1 MVEIPPGAKPKT
13 KHIFV
18 APLISFYG
26 CVPNCQ
32 RSAEPSRNIWSGLAR
47 LCVPIEGKSERHVK
61 TTIRDDHNQ
70 SRPQSKMTTKK
81 SQIFGQVEIGG
92 NLTSA
97 VNCEAG
103 DSSFEAAP
111 FPKLA
116 SHTESQVRMQNMKIL
131 SNTNRFISPQ
141 SERSELRRVIGY
153 CCAMVVQYTSWSHF
167 YFYDGVSAGIYRC
180 QIVR

>member
-1 MVEIPPGAKPKT
+1 MIAYSHTYLFFCSRVWTNLHFLQHLLRVVLSEYDVIHKLHWFWKILIVRTSQTLWLKSQGRGAKPTT

-26 CVPNCQ
+26 CVPDCQ
-32 RSAEPSRNIWSGLAR
+32 RSAEPSRNIWSGSAR
-47 LCVPIEGKSERHVK
+47 LCAPIEGKSERHVK
-61 TTIRDDHNQ
+61 TTIKDDHNQ
-70 SRPQSKMTTKK
+70 RWPQSNMTTIKDDHKK

-111 FPKLA
+111 PPKLA
-116 SHTESQVRMQNMKIL
+116 SQAL
-131 SNTNRFISPQ
+131 S
-141 SERSELRRVIGY
+141 
-153 CCAMVVQYTSWSHF
+153 H
-167 YFYDGVSAGIYRC
+167 
-180 QIVR
+180 

>member
-1 MVEIPPGAKPKT
+1 MPD
-13 KHIFV
+13 
-18 APLISFYG
+18 
-26 CVPNCQ
+26 CQ

-111 FPKLA
+111 PPKLA
-116 SHTESQVRMQNMKIL
+116 SQALSHKLKCKKMKTL
-131 SNTNRFISPQ
+131 SEAMTLIVSFLLIQ
-141 SERSELRRVIGY
+141 AVLLRYMCRY
-153 CCAMVVQYTSWSHF
+153 Y
-167 YFYDGVSAGIYRC
+167 Y
-180 QIVR
+180 